1 MNSLVSWQLML
12 LLCATSFRETLEK
25 VAPMETPGPAGMHF
39 LGRGWEGAHE
49 LLENEGYH
57 IFQSEA
63 SLLICKLF
71 IWFDIFN
78 KHLRPY
84 YIQRGRDRQGAR
96 KSSKA
101 ECPANTAG
109 LFPTSTLFASKREV
123 MPQKRYFRSLWRTLE
138 TEAMLKERGA
148 SGLTVRARMLL
159 RVVGWCGAWGP
170 VPSWSRRAGKG
181 WSRLPEPCPGAASPQ
196 PLRGSPLGQ
205 RLGAQALPAPWE
217 RSPPCAPQRHLMPA
231 RRGADLPA
239 YNWNVF
245 GLRYG
250 RRRAATPGLRG
261 GTPSPRLRVPVGWGL
276 GLRS

>member
-25 VAPMETPGPAGMHF
+25 VAPMETPGPAG
-39 LGRGWEGAHE
+39 
-49 LLENEGYH
+49 
-57 IFQSEA
+57 
-63 SLLICKLF
+63 
-71 IWFDIFN
+71 
-78 KHLRPY
+78 
-84 YIQRGRDRQGAR
+84 
-96 KSSKA
+96 
-101 ECPANTAG
+101 
-109 LFPTSTLFASKREV
+109 
-123 MPQKRYFRSLWRTLE
+123 
-138 TEAMLKERGA
+138 
-148 SGLTVRARMLL
+148 
-159 RVVGWCGAWGP
+159 
-170 VPSWSRRAGKG
+170 
-181 WSRLPEPCPGAASPQ
+181 
-196 PLRGSPLGQ
+196 Q

-217 RSPPCAPQRHLMPA
+217 RSPPRAPQRHLMPA